1 MSQILLQSICLCL
14 TPKQIFKQHL
24 ELVIRRRL
32 SYLFSVVQFHQA
44 LVHRP
49 FWIPS
54 KLGAVDLICAEL
66 DYSPSTKNKN
76 WKHSHKTNGYII
88 YCLCPEEQ
96 CKGHVTRGNLQATSY
111 RQPVTGNQ
119 LQATS
124 YRQPV
129 TGNQLQATSYRQ
141 SPNGKAIPL

>member
-1 MSQILLQSICLCL
+1 MAPPNKDIRGRPPNRLVERQHVNPEVNVSNPALVNLSLFN
-14 TPKQIFKQHL
+14 PKTNIYRQHL

-88 YCLCPEEQ
+88 YCLCPEE
-96 CKGHVTRGNLQATSY
+96 
-111 RQPVTGNQ
+111 
-119 LQATS
+119 
-124 YRQPV
+124 
-129 TGNQLQATSYRQ
+129 
-141 SPNGKAIPL
+141 